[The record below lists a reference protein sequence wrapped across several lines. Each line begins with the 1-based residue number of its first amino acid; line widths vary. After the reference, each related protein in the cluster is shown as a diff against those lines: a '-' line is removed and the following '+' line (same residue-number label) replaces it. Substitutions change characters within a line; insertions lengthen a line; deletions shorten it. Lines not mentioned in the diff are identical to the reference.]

1 MNDYGLWLLVA
12 VNSAVFIIFAASF
25 FHPRSRRDWKAMG
38 GFSAFI
44 VALMVEM
51 YGFPLTIYL
60 LSGWAGSRFES
71 LTLTHDGGHLWSEL
85 IGWKGDPHFSPFHLA
100 SYVFIALGFWA
111 IAAAWPV
118 LLRAAKEGTLATTGP
133 YARVRHPQ
141 YVGFLAI
148 MVGFL
153 LQWPTIPTIVM
164 FPVLVYIYWRLSI
177 QEEASVA
184 AAFPAAWA
192 AYARQTPRFVP
203 RRRHDEPPASRGGR
217 RRLPPAETRPRTTLS
232 TSGSRSSR
240 GSEGAAENATGGTR
254 LLP

>member
-1 MNDYGLWLLVA
+1 MSTYGYGLWILVI

-38 GFSAFI
+38 AFSSFV

-51 YGFPLTIYL
+51 YGFPLSIYL
-60 LSGWAGSRFES
+60 LSGWLGSRFES

-85 IGWKGDPHFSPFHLA
+85 IGWEGDPHLSPFHLA
-100 SYVFIALGFWA
+100 SYVVIGGGFWA

-118 LLRAAKEGTLATTGP
+118 LLRAARDGTLATTGL

-153 LQWPTIPTIVM
+153 LQWPTIPTLVM
-164 FPVLVYIYWRLSI
+164 FPILIVIYRRLSV
-177 QEEASVA
+177 QEERAVA
-184 AAFPAAWA
+184 ADFGPTWDDYAA
-192 AYARQTPRFVP
+192 RTPRFIP
-203 RRRHDEPPASRGGR
+203 RLGSNYHADRPTRRDPSRTTGAQVSRGEHPSSK
-217 RRLPPAETRPRTTLS
+217 RLEIHS
-232 TSGSRSSR
+232 TR
-240 GSEGAAENATGGTR
+240 GSQ
-254 LLP
+254 

>member
-1 MNDYGLWLLVA
+1 MRSYGYGLWLLVI

-25 FHPRSRRDWKAMG
+25 FHPRTKRDWKAMG

-60 LSGWAGSRFES
+60 LSGWVGSRFES

-85 IGWKGDPHFSPFHLA
+85 IGWKGDPHMSPFHLV
-100 SYVFIALGFWA
+100 SYVFIGVGFWA

-118 LLRAAKEGTLATTGP
+118 LLRAAKAGGLATAGP

-164 FPVLVYIYWRLSI
+164 FPVLVYIYRRLSM
-177 QEEASVA
+177 QEERAVA
-184 AAFPAAWA
+184 AQFGSAWVD
-192 AYARQTPRFVP
+192 YASRTPRFVP
-203 RRRHDEPPASRGGR
+203 RLGPPAVPPGEGR
-217 RRLPPAETRPRTTLS
+217 ARAQVGSGTGPPR
-232 TSGSRSSR
+232 
-240 GSEGAAENATGGTR
+240 
-254 LLP
+254 